1 MQEPQAQ
8 NFFFASFKLLYLSCR
23 NESGANNLQITWVES
38 RKKFVYDEI
47 LDSPSNKQK
56 YCFQENIN
64 PRNFSTAISTF
75 AKITLPPLTHVVV
88 RLVITPKECHT
99 PPPGVSGIA
108 HIFFMDFPL
117 FTDSIFLYENFS
129 RNLDCNFSLSLIC
142 ACSLSLSL
150 SLSLSHSHSLSLRT
164 LKKIHFRN

>member
-1 MQEPQAQ
+1 M
-8 NFFFASFKLLYLSCR
+8 YLSCR
-23 NESGANNLQITWVES
+23 NKSGANNLQITWVES

-64 PRNFSTAISTF
+64 PSNFSTAISTV

-117 FTDSIFLYENFS
+117 LTNSPCLVTINQS
-129 RNLDCNFSLSLIC
+129 RKIYVRMCNT
-142 ACSLSLSL
+142 
-150 SLSLSHSHSLSLRT
+150 SHSCHNF
-164 LKKIHFRN
+164 KKCWNRNYWDGPQGTNF